1 MRQAQ
6 GQSVQHETQ
15 RLFKTL
21 IQPYKYVGE
30 VFSIGYETALV
41 QIHDHD
47 RKKVGGIPSLSFL
60 IATRVDPQNNSI
72 DFREE
77 DASAILLRVM
87 DSAPLPNHSEA
98 ERIRV
103 QAAQR
108 VGTDPNQQW
117 DAEMDG
123 STHSLLSYAGVRC
136 RVIGT
141 FFVDHNEV
149 EKPEDLENALRL
161 KFGSDLSNYYPN
173 RGLKVYKPNDH
184 ALKQIVNY
192 RDPNAESNPEY
203 EVDIGEVRYAST
215 NRSFQG
221 ISDVPV
227 YISPND
233 LLGQKTALFGM
244 TRTGKSNTTKIIAKA
259 VFELRFKQDPKRVGQ
274 VIFDP
279 NGEYANENAQDNNN
293 ALKNVWKL
301 NAKGSK
307 DDVITYGILP
317 HPNDPERRIM
327 LLNFYEDV
335 DSQPDLHGKAA
346 QSIQIGKEIIDA
358 VLVGDGAKYIQN
370 FQQVVFERPDEN
382 DRSALT
388 RYRRH
393 VLAYRSL
400 LAKAGFRVPASLKPY
415 TKGLFN
421 PKLLEALR
429 KNTGDKAPE
438 YSSAAAILENQ
449 NPSWGQLSIALSS
462 LYSFMSEA
470 EYKSFEN
477 WYVNE
482 KPKAS
487 GDNWAD
493 EDLKKIL
500 EMFKHP
506 NGARQIGKAQVQHT
520 HEATGDYAAEIYK
533 ELVAGKLVIVDQ
545 SSGDDEVN
553 RSSAK
558 RIMWEIFKGNQKRF
572 REGAE
577 KKDIPDILVY
587 LEEAHNLLPA
597 ATEVDTQ
604 DVWVRTAKE
613 GAKYNVGM
621 VYATQ
626 EVSSIQKNILKNT
639 ANWFIGHLNNTDET
653 KELTKYYDFA
663 DFEPSIRR
671 AQDKGFIRVKTL
683 SNPFIVPVQVHRFQ
697 V

>member
-1 MRQAQ
+1 MDTIDKLEAAQ
-6 GQSVQHETQ
+6 GKSVQYETQ
-15 RLFKTL
+15 RLFKML
-21 IQPYKYVGE
+21 IQPHKYVGE
-30 VFSIGYETALV
+30 VFSVSYETALV

-60 IATRVDPQNNSI
+60 IATRVDPQDSNI

-141 FFVDHNEV
+141 FFVDHSEA
-149 EKPEDLENALRL
+149 EEPEDLESALRL

-173 RGLKVYKPNDH
+173 RGLKVYKPNDQ

-192 RDPNAESNPEY
+192 RDPTAESKPEY

-259 VFELRFKQDPKRVGQ
+259 VFELRFKQDAKRVGQ

-279 NGEYANENAQDNNN
+279 NGEYANENAQDNNS

-301 NAKGSK
+301 HARGFR
-307 DDVITYGILP
+307 DDVVTYGILP

-335 DSQPDLHGKAA
+335 DSQPDLYGKAA
-346 QSIQIGKEIIDA
+346 QSIQLGKEIVDV
-358 VLVGDGAKYIQN
+358 VLAGDGAKYIQN
-370 FQQVVFERPDEN
+370 FQQVVFERPSES

-388 RYRRH
+388 RYKRC
-393 VLAYRSL
+393 VLAYRAL
-400 LAKAGFRVPASLKPY
+400 LAKAGFRAPVSLRPY

-421 PKLLEALR
+421 KELLSALR
-429 KNTGDKAPE
+429 KGKGDKPPEPE
-438 YSSAAAILENQ
+438 YASAATIFENQ
-449 NPSWGQLSIALSS
+449 SATWEQLSIAFAS
-462 LYSFMSEA
+462 LYSFMSEV
-470 EYKSFEN
+470 EYKSF
-477 WYVNE
+477 
-482 KPKAS
+482 
-487 GDNWAD
+487 
-493 EDLKKIL
+493 
-500 EMFKHP
+500 
-506 NGARQIGKAQVQHT
+506 
-520 HEATGDYAAEIYK
+520 
-533 ELVAGKLVIVDQ
+533 
-545 SSGDDEVN
+545 
-553 RSSAK
+553 
-558 RIMWEIFKGNQKRF
+558 
-572 REGAE
+572 
-577 KKDIPDILVY
+577 
-587 LEEAHNLLPA
+587 
-597 ATEVDTQ
+597 
-604 DVWVRTAKE
+604 
-613 GAKYNVGM
+613 
-621 VYATQ
+621 
-626 EVSSIQKNILKNT
+626 
-639 ANWFIGHLNNTDET
+639 
-653 KELTKYYDFA
+653 
-663 DFEPSIRR
+663 
-671 AQDKGFIRVKTL
+671 
-683 SNPFIVPVQVHRFQ
+683 
-697 V
+697 